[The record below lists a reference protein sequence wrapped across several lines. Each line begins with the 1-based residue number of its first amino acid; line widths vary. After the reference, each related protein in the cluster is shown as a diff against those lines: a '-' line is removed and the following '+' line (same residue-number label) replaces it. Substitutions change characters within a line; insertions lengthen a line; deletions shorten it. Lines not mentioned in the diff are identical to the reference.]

1 MGAGVFANLAPT
13 RPRRENWPEN
23 LEPRLFAAGGSRAS
37 DPPASENVGV
47 LSAEWAPAPAPQT
60 PPTASAS
67 DRLAITADRLPV
79 GTLLYLVL
87 IGLIAMIT
95 VGAFFGGGLL
105 LLAGRGKE
113 TVAASKPSSARLDA
127 PRAERAPAALE
138 LGLPHSVPAPATAD
152 LPLAQHPAVDQA
164 PPLPPA
170 KAVQASPPASPPA
183 VLGGEPAAPKV
194 PAPAPPSS
202 AAVAAIAPAD
212 MAAQQPPSSP
222 VDAAPQRSTKPTA
235 RDGHGDR
242 AAKAARHSHLRSA
255 HDNRPG
261 APRRSRSAR
270 SSTPAQAGQFNQ
282 LLTQLTGQPKPVQPA
297 LTPPSADQPDPFAAR
312 AAGR

>member
-1 MGAGVFANLAPT
+1 MGEGVFGNLAPT
-13 RPRRENWPEN
+13 RPRRENRPEN

-47 LSAEWAPAPAPQT
+47 LSMPNGRRRRRPRRPRQPL
-60 PPTASAS
+60 PPTGSRS
-67 DRLAITADRLPV
+67 RPTGSRC

-87 IGLIAMIT
+87 IGLIATIT

-138 LGLPHSVPAPATAD
+138 SAVAAFGSGACNRGLAARAASGRRSSAAAAARQGRAGFSAGVPAGRLGRRARG
-152 LPLAQHPAVDQA
+152 
-164 PPLPPA
+164 A
-170 KAVQASPPASPPA
+170 KGPGAGSAIERRGRCNRSGRYGS
-183 VLGGEPAAPKV
+183 PAAPIFPGGRR
-194 PAPAPPSS
+194 PAALDK
-202 AAVAAIAPAD
+202 AD
-212 MAAQQPPSSP
+212 
-222 VDAAPQRSTKPTA
+222 A

-282 LLTQLTGQPKPVQPA
+282 LLTQLTG
-297 LTPPSADQPDPFAAR
+297 AASGSGGSTAR
-312 AAGR
+312 G